1 MSTRIAYDE
10 KTAFGQQTAELMQ
23 TLATAKNQ
31 SANIKAALDSMA
43 VGTPPTF
50 AQIETEIGG
59 MAAGSGEALYN
70 LLTDINQKLQSNT
83 FDGIWRLYR
92 G

>member
-1 MSTRIAYDE
+1 MSTRLDIDLHTPFGRRIAD
-10 KTAFGQQTAELMQ
+10 
-23 TLATAKNQ
+23 LASGIVDAKNK
-31 SANIKAALDSMA
+31 SANLKASLDAMA
-43 VGTPPTF
+43 AGTPPTF
-50 AQIETEIGG
+50 AQIETEIG
-59 MAAGSGEALYN
+59 MAAGTGESLYN